1 MGHINYKSGQRAEA
15 TKPEWLALGA
25 QIGRLT
31 NEWSQ
36 RGDIVAYVGPGAGGP
51 APACFTP
58 STAEVEVNILE
69 AFGPGATPTMI
80 GDLTDRTIQFEWPKA
95 TGAVYHEA
103 MHARHSTWSLD
114 DAAKSLTHAE
124 MQALIYLEEGRIE
137 SLGVNHNPSMKH
149 FLRACALE
157 LVLADIKEDKLVGTS
172 TTIAANMAALTYA
185 RVDAGVL
192 DLDDLTRVS
201 DIVEKVLGLKLFND
215 LRVLWIQAQQTS
227 ESDIETLKS
236 IARRWVELCKE
247 ASIEKGETPDGESGE
262 GEGGESGEGEG
273 GESGTG
279 SASGASKKLMEELME
294 ALEQDAIDTAFNAH
308 GDLADQEQN
317 EDWAKEV
324 KSRGAAASQERDH
337 REASAEIFG
346 VGTGPMVSQT
356 TRSTLL
362 ETRMPTG
369 EERAAAVK
377 VANQLD
383 KARYRD
389 RDATEIRSI
398 VPPGRLRT
406 RALVQGAAFKAK
418 GSLVQVEP
426 WRRTVRKHTDDPTLN
441 IGMMVDISGSMG
453 EAMQPMAVSAWVMSE
468 AARRVQARA
477 AMVYYGEGVFPTLK
491 PGQHLDKVAVYTA
504 NDGTERFDK
513 AFKALDG
520 ALNLLHGSGAR
531 MLVIASDANYTHN
544 ETRCCKQWLQQCDRQ
559 GVAILWLKFESDE
572 HAIKDVIAGTKA
584 QIVFAG
590 TNVAAASEAIGA
602 AAAKALTSA
611 GLK

>member
-25 QIGRLT
+25 QIGRMT
-31 NEWSQ
+31 NDWAR

-58 STAEVEVNILE
+58 STAEVEVNISV

-80 GDLTDRTIQFEWPKA
+80 GDLSDRTVQFEWPKA

-103 MHARHSTWSLD
+103 MHARHSTWSLE
-114 DAAKSLTHAE
+114 DAAKSLTREE

-157 LVLADIKEDKLVGTS
+157 LVLADMKEEQLIGTS

-215 LRVLWIQAQQTS
+215 LRVLWIQAQGTS
-227 ESDIETLKS
+227 ESDIETLKA

-247 ASIEKGETPDGESGE
+247 AAIDKGETPE
-262 GEGGESGEGEG
+262 GEEGEEGEEG
-273 GESGTG
+273 GAGG
-279 SASGASKKLMEELME
+279 AAGGASSPSSAAAKELMEELME
-294 ALEQDAIDTAFNAH
+294 ALEQDAVDTAFNAH

-324 KSRGAAASQERDH
+324 KSRSAAASEEREH
-337 REASAEIFG
+337 RDISSDVFG
-346 VGTGPMVSQT
+346 VGTGPMVSTT

-362 ETRMPTG
+362 ESRMPTG
-369 EERAAAVK
+369 EERAAAVR
-377 VANQLD
+377 VAKQLD

-389 RDATEIRSI
+389 RDATEIHSI
-398 VPPGRLRT
+398 IPPGRLRT
-406 RALVQGAAFKAK
+406 RALVQGAALKAK
-418 GSLVQVEP
+418 GSLMQVEP

-453 EAMQPMAVSAWVMSE
+453 DAMQPMAVSAWVMSE

-477 AMVYYGEGVFPTLK
+477 AMIYYGEGVFPTLK
-491 PGQHLDKVAVYTA
+491 PGQHLDKVAVYSA
-504 NDGTERFDK
+504 CDGTERFDR

-531 MLVIASDANYTHN
+531 MLVIASDANYTYA
-544 ETRCCKQWLQQCDRQ
+544 ETRACKQWLQACDRE
-559 GVAILWLKFESDE
+559 GVAILWLKFEESD

-584 QIVFAG
+584 QIVYAG

-611 GLK
+611 GVK